1 MQRAGDRLDR
11 ETEGKWVM
19 DGLVSLAE
27 TLPDNA
33 AIIVDSV
40 RIPNQIAAI
49 RQAFGPRV
57 KHIHLMADDETLAAR
72 HSQRRE
78 RTGEAGDYSAVRRN
92 LTERNVEKLAKT
104 ADVVINTKRSTA
116 PDVLVRAAAQL
127 GFYGRQYERLV
138 DVVIGGQYGSEG
150 KGNIVAYLAPEYDV
164 LVRVGGP
171 NAGHKV
177 FEEPVPFTH
186 LMLPSGTRRNE
197 NASLVIGPGAVL
209 RVPLLLKEI
218 ADCAVDEGR
227 LSIDPQAMIISDE
240 DISAEKELM
249 GAIGSTG
256 QGVGAAT
263 ARKITGRSGQTVLA
277 KEVPDLAPFVRETYV
292 VLEDAFRLGNRVLL
306 EGTQGT
312 GLSIH
317 HGDYPHVTSRD
328 TTVGGCLG
336 EAGISPSRV
345 RRTVMVCRTYP
356 IRVQSPKGAT
366 SGPMT
371 GELTLEEIAA
381 RNSIQLEELQNTE

>member
-1 MQRAGDRLDR
+1 
-11 ETEGKWVM
+11 
-19 DGLVSLAE
+19 
-27 TLPDNA
+27 
-33 AIIVDSV
+33 
-40 RIPNQIAAI
+40 
-49 RQAFGPRV
+49 
-57 KHIHLMADDETLAAR
+57 
-72 HSQRRE
+72 
-78 RTGEAGDYSAVRRN
+78 
-92 LTERNVEKLAKT
+92 
-104 ADVVINTKRSTA
+104 VINTKRSTA
-116 PDVLVRAAAQL
+116 PDVLIRAAAQL
-127 GFYGRQYERLV
+127 GFYGREYERLV

-177 FEEPVPFTH
+177 YEEPEAFTH

-197 NASLVIGPGAVL
+197 TASLVIGPGAVIN
-209 RVPLLLKEI
+209 VELLLKEV
-218 ADCAVDEGR
+218 ADCEVDGRR
-227 LSIDPQAMIISDE
+227 LSIDPQAMIISEE
-240 DISAEKELM
+240 DILAEKALVDK
-249 GAIGSTG
+249 IGSTG

-263 ARKITGRSGQTVLA
+263 ARKITGRSAISTSLA
-277 KEVPDLAPFVRETYV
+277 KDVPDLAPFVRETYT
-292 VLEDAFRLGNRVLL
+292 VLEDAFRLGKRVLL

-356 IRVQSPKGAT
+356 IRVQSPKGET

-371 GELTLEEIAA
+371 GELSLEEIAT
-381 RNSIQLEELQNTE
+381 RSEIPLEELKRTEMSSRTHKQRRIAEFDWVLLRRASYLNGPTDIALTFADYLSVKNRSARRFEQLTQPTLEFISEVERVALAPVSLISTRFHWRGIIDRRPW